1 MIEQLSLKHDL
12 WVKMARGICK
22 DSYLADDLVSEMYLK
37 LNDYNKDVNEYYIYF
52 TIKHLFINWLR
63 EESKYND
70 IELASH
76 LQDNENEIVFS
87 VKIPECITWVEKQ
100 VLLLRQ
106 SQSLR
111 DIEKKYHI
119 KKTTVK
125 RIEDKGKQKLS
136 IWANQLKEQGIS
148 LQQLQSS

>member
-1 MIEQLSLKHDL
+1 MIEQLALKHDL

-37 LNDYNKDVNEYYIYF
+37 LNDYNKDVNEYYVYF

-63 EESKYND
+63 EEGKYKAID
-70 IELASH
+70 LAH
-76 LQDNENEIVFS
+76 DLQEEEKEIVYN
-87 VKIPECITWVEKQ
+87 VKIPDCITWVEKQ

-106 SQSLR
+106 NQSHR
-111 DIEKKYHI
+111 DIERQYHI
-119 KKTTVK
+119 NKDKVK
-125 RIEDKGKQKLS
+125 RIEQKAKQKLTV
-136 IWANQLKEQGIS
+136 WANQLKEQGIS